1 MQWGSYRFVNGLLLI
16 ASIVGMAFA
25 LYLEHVK
32 GLEPC
37 PLCVFQRIGLIAMGL
52 VASVSV
58 IHNPVSNIVKRLYAF
73 GDLSHDLV
81 CRCCCAT
88 RLVAAFTTRS
98 SAKLWAGTG
107 LSGRCPAIE
116 NRFSAGS
123 DRFGRVCHGR
133 LDILGQSLP
142 FWSLVFFCILLML
155 CLWQLVRNYPYSKAV
170 KKNINLVLPDKISK
184 GQLGI
189 YQAGLSNSD
198 N

>member
-52 VASVSV
+52 VALVAV

-73 GDLSHDLV
+73 L
-81 CRCCCAT
+81 AT
-88 RLVAAFTTRS
+88 LAMIWSVGVAARHVWLQHLPPDQVPS
-98 SAKLWAGTG
+98 CGPG
-107 LSGRCPAIE
+107 LDYLVDALPLKP
-116 NRFSAGS
+116 FSAGS

-133 LDILGQSLP
+133 LDIFRSVATV
-142 FWSLVFFCILLML
+142 LVTGIFLYLVNAMLM
-155 CLWQLVRNYPYSKAV
+155 A
-170 KKNINLVLPDKISK
+170 
-184 GQLGI
+184 
-189 YQAGLSNSD
+189 AGT
-198 N
+198 

>member
-52 VASVSV
+52 VALVAL

-73 GDLSHDLV
+73 L
-81 CRCCCAT
+81 AT
-88 RLVAAFTTRS
+88 LAMIWSVGVAARHVWLQHLPPDQVPSCGPGLDYLVDALPLKTVFQQV
-98 SAKLWAGTG
+98 LTG
-107 LSGRCPAIE
+107 SGECAMVDWT
-116 NRFSAGS
+116 F
-123 DRFGRVCHGR
+123 
-133 LDILGQSLP
+133 LGQSLP

-155 CLWQLVRNYPYSKAV
+155 CLWQLVRNYPYSKVV
-170 KKNINLVLPDKISK
+170 KKK
-184 GQLGI
+184 
-189 YQAGLSNSD
+189 Y
-198 N
+198 